1 MPLRALG
8 PAPVA
13 PAAWAL
19 AMGRGS
25 AIGAARARVEPFGD
39 HGCAV
44 RARPVCVSVGGVSG
58 RIESVQ
64 RPLFM
69 RLWAATRASP
79 RAQVRCVLG
88 FHAVQAYPG
97 RGWPREGL
105 AKHQESVTAIVSSQC
120 SLLGSMR
127 TILMVI
133 CHARVWLCVRLTPY
147 PLSYDPMG
155 SIGWVWHG
163 GIGPLN
169 FACGGRTVTEVFL
182 H

>member
-1 MPLRALG
+1 M
-8 PAPVA
+8 
-13 PAAWAL
+13 
-19 AMGRGS
+19 
-25 AIGAARARVEPFGD
+25 EPFGD

-88 FHAVQAYPG
+88 FHAVHAYPG

-105 AKHQESVTAIVSSQC
+105 AKHQESVTAIV
-120 SLLGSMR
+120 
-127 TILMVI
+127 
-133 CHARVWLCVRLTPY
+133 Y
-147 PLSYDPMG
+147 
-155 SIGWVWHG
+155 
-163 GIGPLN
+163 
-169 FACGGRTVTEVFL
+169 
-182 H
+182 